1 MFVRKKK
8 KCVQRNNN
16 QMGENKREKISR
28 RAQKLIN
35 QEGKRLFEMREKKLR
50 QHCKEGWQFKAGR
63 HEGRETVKEM
73 TTRKVTQ
80 EDLCSGSE
88 GDAMKQK

>member
-1 MFVRKKK
+1 MCVKKK
-8 KCVQRNNN
+8 KNVLRG
-16 QMGENKREKISR
+16 MTTKWEKIREKRSVEELR
-28 RAQKLIN
+28 KPIN
-35 QEGKRLFEMREKKLR
+35 SEGKRLFEKREKKLR

-80 EDLCSGSE
+80 EGLC
-88 GDAMKQK
+88 